1 MRHLKIGDTFT
12 WKRTFSRGDVLAF
25 SNVTQDFGSLHTM
38 PNQRGHVRVHS
49 LLIASIATKM
59 GGDLNYFSK
68 SLEHTFMQPVY
79 TGDTI
84 QCTMTIEDVQ
94 PYEDATSIEMSLTFH
109 NERGELVATGH
120 GTGDIP
126 RNIS

>member
-1 MRHLKIGDTFT
+1 MKIGDTFT

-25 SNVTQDFGSLHTM
+25 SNITQDFGSLHTI
-38 PNQRGHVRVHS
+38 PNQEGHVRVHS

-59 GGDLNYFSK
+59 GGELNFFSK

-79 TGDTI
+79 TGETI
-84 QCTMTIEDVQ
+84 QCTMTIDDVQ
-94 PYEDATSIEMSLTFH
+94 SFENEISIEMSLAFH
-109 NERGELVATGH
+109 NEFGELVATGH

-126 RNIS
+126 KNIS